1 MSVRRKAI
9 GVAWGLAGSAFAYA
23 AAATVLAVKGV
34 SEEYKKSARKVEV
47 LDSNGEPNGLVF
59 FDQRKTVTLRLYP
72 TAATIANADTA
83 AGTMGIEVGD
93 RLTIT
98 AAGDP
103 DLAGATWVVDEV
115 GKARTRDDI
124 VFFDVTATK
133 YAVDLSADTA

>member
-1 MSVRRKAI
+1 MAVRQKAI
-9 GVAWGLAGSAFAYA
+9 GVAWGLAGTAFAYA

-34 SEEYKKSARKVEV
+34 SEELTKSARKVEV
-47 LDSNGEPNGLVF
+47 LDSNGEVNGLVF
-59 FDQRKTVTLRLYP
+59 FDPRSTVKLRLYP
-72 TAATIANADTA
+72 TSSTIALANTA
-83 AGTMGIEVGD
+83 AGTLGMAIGD

-115 GKARTRDDI
+115 GKVRSREDI

-133 YAVDLSADTA
+133 YATDLSADTA

>member
-9 GVAWGLAGSAFAYA
+9 GVAWGLASTQLAYA

-34 SEEYKKSARKVEV
+34 SEEYTKTARKVEV
-47 LDSNGEPNGLVF
+47 LDANGEPNGLVF
-59 FDQRKTVTLRLYP
+59 FDQRKTAKFRLYP
-72 TAATIANADTA
+72 TAATIADANTA
-83 AGTMGIEVGD
+83 AGTMGMEVGD
-93 RLTIT
+93 RLTVT

-103 DLAGATWVVDEV
+103 DLAGATWVVDEI
-115 GKARTRDDI
+115 GKVRSREDI